1 LFATK
6 DLRQKDF
13 SGLVR
18 DYILKIPKISL
29 ESVDKYCIMKAQE
42 NDRTKEKKMITLD
55 KVMAAVRQVFGKD
68 SHKVRVIQAGSS
80 FKIEPKDMI
89 HDGVWIRSENQILN
103 NVNALYYDMVCEACA
118 DEADYTPGLDDGEF

>member
-6 DLRQKDF
+6 DLQQKDF

-42 NDRTKEKKMITLD
+42 NDRTKEKK
-55 KVMAAVRQVFGKD
+55 
-68 SHKVRVIQAGSS
+68 
-80 FKIEPKDMI
+80 
-89 HDGVWIRSENQILN
+89 
-103 NVNALYYDMVCEACA
+103 
-118 DEADYTPGLDDGEF
+118 